1 MKIFQALLVA
11 LSVLQS
17 SAYAANSPTMTTSP
31 TMGLLQVVFSLLA
44 ILALIIGAAWLAK
57 RFFTVNTQA
66 GTVIKL
72 LGGINVGG
80 REKVL
85 LLEIGEQ
92 WVVVGVA
99 PGHISTLTTM
109 PRQAVTANTGQEQP
123 KSFSAWLKQI
133 MDKNNA

>member
-1 MKIFQALLVA
+1 MRITQALLVA
-11 LSVLQS
+11 LSVWQS
-17 SAYAANSPTMTTSP
+17 SAYAANSTTVTTSP
-31 TMGLLQVVFSLLA
+31 TMGLLQVVLSLLA

-57 RFFTVNTQA
+57 RFFTVNTHA

-72 LGGINVGG
+72 VGGINVGG
-80 REKVL
+80 RERVL

-92 WVVVGVA
+92 WVVIGVA

-109 PRQAVTANTGQEQP
+109 PRQAVAASTRQEQP
-123 KSFSAWLKQI
+123 KAFSAWLKQI